1 MTEDPVKL
9 YVVVMAILVCVLG
22 WVAHSS
28 YEKAAAFEAAIAAA
42 PAQAKEMK
50 AYAQEVGTLCEQLSG
65 SKVVLGGNFLT
76 LIEEAAEYNRVRQGA
91 DLREDND
98 KRIGA
103 KGVERRFKFG
113 IPTAGPVKR
122 ETVARF
128 CQQVERDSRN
138 ILKTIEISLRRHTGG
153 GGGVPAGENVEGI
166 VDDTYTG
173 TIIFGLR
180 VVKQ

>member
-28 YEKAAAFEAAIAAA
+28 YEKAAAFERAIAAA
-42 PAQAKEMK
+42 PAQAEEIKK
-50 AYAQEVGTLCEQLSG
+50 YAQEVGTLCEQLSG

-76 LIEEAAEYNRVRQGA
+76 LIEDAAGYNRVKDGA
-91 DLREDND
+91 DIKEDPD

-113 IPTAGPVKR
+113 IPAGNPVKR

-128 CQQVERDSRN
+128 CQQVEKDSRN
-138 ILKTIEISLRRHTGG
+138 ILKTIEISLRRHTGAG
-153 GGGVPAGENVEGI
+153 AVPAGQEAEGI

-173 TIIFGLR
+173 SIIFGLR